1 MNIARNTVH
10 LRKTCSPSGAL
21 YPHSANLQSREGQ
34 VQDQSPLRKKK
45 NGVFEISFENNF
57 GMLSIG
63 PKFKW
68 FINQERILRFSEPSV
83 VLVNHRAWTLME
95 KIKGLWERPGV
106 KFSPETCEQVWGM
119 MALQCQHNYDAS
131 LTQHFNASTPE
142 HATWTSPTYYSLPF
156 PTHKA
161 KTQIYKLVL
170 IWYLKQGNSKERQ
183 DLQKHRNTNLHIWIS
198 ETTHSYC
205 FPTCRWNS
213 SWWLFF

>member
-1 MNIARNTVH
+1 MNIVRNTVH

-68 FINQERILRFSEPSV
+68 FINQGRILRFSEPSV

-95 KIKGLWERPGV
+95 KRKGLWERPGV

-119 MALQCQHNYDAS
+119 MALQCPAQLWCQSYTAF
-131 LTQHFNASTPE
+131 QCFNTGAC
-142 HATWTSPTYYSLPF
+142 
-156 PTHKA
+156 
-161 KTQIYKLVL
+161 
-170 IWYLKQGNSKERQ
+170 YLN
-183 DLQKHRNTNLHIWIS
+183 IS
-198 ETTHSYC
+198 YILFITVSHS
-205 FPTCRWNS
+205 
-213 SWWLFF
+213 